1 MLRISQ
7 YYNGI
12 IGARRI
18 NAPTMQEAAKDL
30 ERQFS
35 RIYLG

>member
-1 MLRISQ
+1 MLQIQR

-18 NAPTMQEAAKDL
+18 NAPTYAEAKRDL
-30 ERQFS
+30 DQQF
-35 RIYLG
+35 RVIIG